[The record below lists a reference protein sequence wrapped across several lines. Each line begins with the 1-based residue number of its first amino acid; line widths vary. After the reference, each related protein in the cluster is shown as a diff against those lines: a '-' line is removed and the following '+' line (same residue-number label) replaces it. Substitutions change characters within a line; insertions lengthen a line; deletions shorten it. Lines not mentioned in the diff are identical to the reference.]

1 MNNLERLIISLGGVK
16 VNRIKNTTTPSFLYR
31 FENNL
36 YITVEYDKRDQYKS
50 VELGRLF
57 LMKDFFPR
65 LIVLEDFEVLLKAA
79 NSLRLPVNYRLKYS
93 MISFDQMIEN
103 VVLNLKTVLD
113 NYDKL
118 YELSKLVFDAK
129 EQRLEKYLI
138 KDVSTM
144 SLDEIA
150 KESSQ
155 IIYIPKADEIKYSK
169 LTHYERQLKE
179 ESDTLR
185 SQHNIPKNIYTQFEY
200 NQLQKQ
206 KYNFK
211 LRIVLYCL
219 IEFIA
224 LSIFIIGLINN
235 HWFVNNGVIY
245 FVFIVT
251 SLALTGLF
259 VLISLKVKRIEY
271 FLGPVLCYFLPFV
284 FMDKI
289 VGTENN
295 LLLTLVTIIVGTLL
309 LSYCMVFEVI
319 KPIKKRNKATHEY
332 CIKFNE
338 KYGSIAFMTREYKS
352 ISFYLENGRYV
363 ALITL
368 EDEHYAITVRGYV
381 FYNKIRTTDVPI
393 EHVEVNC
400 SYSQAIDKA
409 IELLQSNDQIFVFK
423 EFNDEN

>member
-65 LIVLEDFEVLLKAA
+65 LIVLEDFEVLLKSA
-79 NSLRLPVNYRLKYS
+79 NSLRLPVNYKLKYS
-93 MISFDQMIEN
+93 MISYDQMIEN

-118 YELSKLVFDAK
+118 YELSKPEFDAK
-129 EQRLEKYLI
+129 EQRLEKHLV

-155 IIYIPKADEIKYSK
+155 IIYKPKADEIKYSK
-169 LTHYERQLKE
+169 LTHSERKLKE
-179 ESDTLR
+179 ESDMLR
-185 SQHNIPKNIYTQFEY
+185 SQHIIPKNIYTQFEY
-200 NQLQKQ
+200 NQLQKK

-211 LRIVLYCL
+211 LRFVLSCL

-245 FVFIVT
+245 FGFIVS

-259 VLISLKVKRIEY
+259 ILTGFKVKRIEY

-295 LLLTLVTIIVGTLL
+295 LLLTLVTITVGTLL
-309 LSYCMVFEVI
+309 LSYCIVFEVI
-319 KPIKKRNKATHEY
+319 IPIKKQNKATYEY
-332 CIKFNE
+332 CKKFNE
-338 KYGSIAFMTREYKS
+338 KTRSIAFMTRDYKQLC
-352 ISFYLENGRYV
+352 FYLENGRYV
-363 ALITL
+363 ALISL
-368 EDEHYAITVRGYV
+368 EDEHYAITVRGSI

-393 EHVEVNC
+393 EHIEVFC
-400 SYSQAIDKA
+400 SYSEAINKS
-409 IELLQSNDQIFVFK
+409 IELLQK
-423 EFNDEN
+423 NDEVFIIKE

>member
-36 YITVEYDKRDQYKS
+36 YVTVEYDKRDQCKS

-79 NSLRLPVNYRLKYS
+79 NSLRLPVNYKLKYS
-93 MISFDQMIEN
+93 MISYDQMIEN

-118 YELSKLVFDAK
+118 YELSKPEFDAK
-129 EQRLEKYLI
+129 EQRLEKHLV

-155 IIYIPKADEIKYSK
+155 IIYKPKADEIKYSK
-169 LTHYERQLKE
+169 LTHSERKLKE
-179 ESDTLR
+179 ESDMLR
-185 SQHNIPKNIYTQFEY
+185 SQHSIPKNIYTQFEY
-200 NQLQKQ
+200 NQLQKK

-211 LRIVLYCL
+211 LRIVLCYL

-245 FVFIVT
+245 FGFIVT

-259 VLISLKVKRIEY
+259 VLTGFKVKKIEY
-271 FLGPVLCYFLPFV
+271 FLGPVLCYFLPFI

-309 LSYCMVFEVI
+309 LSYCIVFEVI
-319 KPIKKRNKATHEY
+319 IPIKKQNKATYEY
-332 CIKFNE
+332 CKKFNE
-338 KYGSIAFMTREYKS
+338 KNGSIAFMKRDYKQLC
-352 ISFYLENGRYV
+352 FYLENGRYV

-368 EDEHYAITVRGYV
+368 EDEHYAITVRGSI
-381 FYNKIRTTDVPI
+381 FYNKIQTTDVPI
-393 EHVEVNC
+393 EHIEVFC
-400 SYSQAIDKA
+400 SYSEAINKS
-409 IELLQSNDQIFVFK
+409 IELLQK
-423 EFNDEN
+423 NDEVIIIKE

>member
-65 LIVLEDFEVLLKAA
+65 LIVLEDFEVLLKSA
-79 NSLRLPVNYRLKYS
+79 NSLRLPVNYKLKYS
-93 MISFDQMIEN
+93 MISYDQMIEN
-103 VVLNLKTVLD
+103 VALNLKTVLD

-118 YELSKLVFDAK
+118 YELSKPEFDAK
-129 EQRLEKYLI
+129 EQRLEKHLV

-155 IIYIPKADEIKYSK
+155 IIYKPKADEIKYSK
-169 LTHYERQLKE
+169 LTHYERKLKE
-179 ESDTLR
+179 ESNMLR
-185 SQHNIPKNIYTQFEY
+185 SQHSIPKNIYTQFEY
-200 NQLQKQ
+200 NQLQKK

-211 LRIVLYCL
+211 LRFVLSCL

-224 LSIFIIGLINN
+224 LFIFIIGLINN

-245 FVFIVT
+245 FGFIVT
-251 SLALTGLF
+251 SLALSGLF
-259 VLISLKVKRIEY
+259 VLTGLKIKRIEY
-271 FLGPVLCYFLPFV
+271 FIGPVLCYFLPFI

-295 LLLTLVTIIVGTLL
+295 LLLTLVTITVGTLL
-309 LSYCMVFEVI
+309 LSYCIVFEVI
-319 KPIKKRNKATHEY
+319 KPIKKQNKATYEY
-332 CIKFNE
+332 CKNFNE
-338 KYGSIAFMTREYKS
+338 KNGSIAFMIREYKP
-352 ISFYLENGRYV
+352 ICFYLENGRYV
-363 ALITL
+363 ALRTL
-368 EDEHYAITVRGYV
+368 EDEYYAITVRGSI
-381 FYNKIRTTDVPI
+381 FYKKIKTTDVPI
-393 EHVEVNC
+393 EHIEVCC
-400 SYSQAIDKA
+400 SYSKAIDKA